1 MATRDD
7 EVQDFIELPEEKPQM
22 LDQHVGLVFPGL
34 NQEINK
40 PYYTTRT
47 QLHSI

>member
-1 MATRDD
+1 MWYGNHQSYRNC
-7 EVQDFIELPEEKPQM
+7 ERRIRKLVQI
-22 LDQHVGLVFPGL
+22 

-47 QLHSI
+47 QLHGIRAWGLD